1 MEHGQREADRHLV
14 RGKHGQHSV
23 AFSPNGQTLALG
35 ENSGTIVLVDEI
47 VWNWNF
53 TSLKLLLCGEVGT
66 NMTKAQW
73 LANVP
78 DQPYQKTCPTS
89 Q

>member
-1 MEHGQREADRHLV
+1 M
-14 RGKHGQHSV
+14 
-23 AFSPNGQTLALG
+23 
-35 ENSGTIVLVDEI
+35 LVDEI